1 MPIRILD
8 AATVGRI
15 AAGEVVERPSSVV
28 KELVENSLDAGATAI
43 TVEMRAGGIEMLR
56 VTDNGCGIE
65 PGQVRLAFEN
75 HATSKL
81 QTADQLDDIR
91 TLGFRG
97 EALPSIAA
105 VSHVEMTTRARGQE
119 SGVKLNIDGGQNVRV
134 AETGCPE
141 GTTIVMRDLFYNI
154 PVRRAFLKKPAYE
167 AGLVS
172 DAVARLMLGNPKI
185 SMRLVSNG
193 NTVYHTFGDGKL
205 RHAVFAVYGK
215 ETAEKMVEIDAS
227 LGATRVWGLIG
238 VGELAKSTR
247 AHQMFFINGRS
258 VRCGL
263 LTRALEQVCRS
274 RVTIGLYP
282 MCALNLTLP
291 PNAIDVNV
299 HPNKLEVR
307 FRDEAGTQAT
317 VEKLLSSAFEGEH
330 VLDWKRDS
338 ASVREITKTA
348 SVREVIPAEKST
360 QTNMFTQTPSIRE
373 IVSSGEKRPQSIEK
387 PQMTIESAALKKP
400 QMPPLPGMGT
410 HIAETQK
417 ANPEANP
424 EAHTPLPF
432 VSSSRTLRECDPARL
447 KDENRLRI
455 IENKLKSVNC
465 ELENEKNRPKS
476 VYNVEHIIDNRAES
490 VENDNNSSK
499 NSAQSV
505 NNLNASE
512 MPHVENKPEYRVLG
526 VAFKTY
532 ILIESGEAL
541 LLIDQHAA
549 HERLMF
555 EKFRKQMEAGEASQ
569 GLLTPIVIRVS
580 AKEMSL
586 ILENKQF
593 LNEAGYEVEP
603 FGETDVQIRAVPYIM
618 GKAEVRPLFMETIG
632 ALSRLK
638 TATRDAR
645 YAELAQMAC
654 KAAVKGGDPLSE
666 SEIDALIREM
676 LSTGAPPTCPHGRP
690 VVKMISRRDLE
701 KMFKRIQ

>member
-81 QTADQLDDIR
+81 QSADQLDDIR
-91 TLGFRG
+91 SLGFRG

-105 VSHVEMTTRARGQE
+105 VSHVEMTTRARNQD

-134 AETGCPE
+134 TEVGCPE
-141 GTTIVMRDLFYNI
+141 GTTIVMRDLFYNV

-172 DAVARLMLGNPKI
+172 DNVARLMLGNPKI

-193 NTVYHTFGDGKL
+193 STVYHTFGDGKL
-205 RHAVFAVYGK
+205 RHAVFAIYGK

-263 LTRALEQVCRS
+263 LTRALEQICRS

-330 VLDWKRDS
+330 VLDWKRDT
-338 ASVREITKTA
+338 APVREITRTA
-348 SVREVIPAEKST
+348 SVREVVPAEKPV
-360 QTNMFTQTPSIRE
+360 QTEMFSAKTVAT
-373 IVSSGEKRPQSIEK
+373 K
-387 PQMTIESAALKKP
+387 PIPTEPAEPRKP
-400 QMPPLPGMGT
+400 QMPPLPGMG
-410 HIAETQK
+410 ARNPERSSDALQMPKPETTAPAAQK
-417 ANPEANP
+417 AEP
-424 EAHTPLPF
+424 
-432 VSSSRTLRECDPARL
+432 
-447 KDENRLRI
+447 NRLAAIPRTPSGMAMREI
-455 IENKLKSVNC
+455 DLPEKRREIVENKLNAVENRIRSV
-465 ELENEKNRPKS
+465 EEQQKPIENRPAL
-476 VYNVEHIIDNRAES
+476 VENTPEKREES
-490 VENDNNSSK
+490 VEN
-499 NSAQSV
+499 A
-505 NNLNASE
+505 
-512 MPHVENKPEYRVLG
+512 PEYRVLG

-532 ILIESGEAL
+532 ILVESGDAL

-555 EKFRKQMEAGEASQ
+555 EKFKKQMAAGEASQ
-569 GLLTPIVIRVS
+569 RLLAPIVLRVS
-580 AKEMSL
+580 AKEMALIEENRSL
-586 ILENKQF
+586 LM
-593 LNEAGYEVEP
+593 EAGYEVEP
-603 FGETDVQIRAVPYIM
+603 FGETDVQIRAVPFIM
-618 GKAEVRPLFMETIG
+618 GRAEVRPLFMDMLG
-632 ALSRLK
+632 ALPRLK
-638 TATRDAR
+638 AATRDAR

-654 KAAVKGGDPLSE
+654 KAAVKGGDSLSD
-666 SEIDALIREM
+666 SEINALIGEM

-690 VVKMISRRDLE
+690 VVKAISRRELE
-701 KMFKRIQ
+701 KLFKRIQ